1 MIAPVFKSLFRKDP
15 VRSQA
20 ETLHDALA
28 RQARAPEFFLAGGAP
43 DTAEGRFEVLAA
55 HMFLALRRLR
65 REAPATDRLMRLV
78 QEVFFERLD
87 SALREMGVGD
97 LVVGR
102 KIRALAEAF
111 YGRNAAYERALADG
125 GENLAG
131 AIARNIL
138 NDNDATRGEAIA
150 KYVAAAAAHLDK
162 APVEDLA
169 RAISELEPMSR
180 AIGKENI
187 HDK

>member
-20 ETLHDALA
+20 ETVHDALA
-28 RQARAPEFFLAGGAP
+28 VQARAPEFFISGGAP
-43 DTAEGRFEVLAA
+43 DTPEGRFEVLTL
-55 HMFLALRRLR
+55 HMFLALRRLQ
-65 REAPATDRLMRLV
+65 REAPATDKLMRLV

-111 YGRNAAYERALADG
+111 YGRRAAYQRALAEGVD
-125 GENLAG
+125 NLSD

-138 NDNDATRGEAIA
+138 NDNDAARGKALA
-150 KYVAAAAAHLDK
+150 TYVAAAATHLDQ
-162 APVEDLA
+162 APLDELA
-169 RAISELEPMSR
+169 GAIGALDQLSR
-180 AIGKENI
+180 AMGEGERS
-187 HDK
+187 